1 VTTDADTWFSLIVN
15 DLLDPLTIK
24 EAILA
29 RLNINPMEGP
39 FEYIHENGP
48 YPGTLFFIELIFLW
62 DSLHLNMTNEPS
74 ICRFTLI

>member
-1 VTTDADTWFSLIVN
+1 MTTDADTWFSLIVN

-48 YPGTLFFIELIFLW
+48 YPGTFFCRIDIFVGLSAFEY
-62 DSLHLNMTNEPS
+62 D
-74 ICRFTLI
+74 

>member
-1 VTTDADTWFSLIVN
+1 MERRIQVTTDADTWFSLIVN

-48 YPGTLFFIELIFLW
+48 YPGTCLCRTDIFVGLSAFEY
-62 DSLHLNMTNEPS
+62 D
-74 ICRFTLI
+74 